1 MKLTGKIF
9 RIMDTQNVS
18 ATYKKREFVLEVAE
32 NPAFPQ
38 MIKLE
43 LSQDRC
49 SVLDKFKLGQIVEC
63 DINLRGRIW
72 INPQGVET
80 FFNTIEAW
88 KIAPVGTEIQ
98 PTTTNVKEE
107 LYKPQPPE
115 NVNPQEFTNPVSD
128 DLPF

>member
-1 MKLTGKIF
+1 MKIQGKLF
-9 RIMDTQNVS
+9 RIVDTQNVS

-43 LSQDRC
+43 LSKDKC
-49 SVLDKFKLGQIVEC
+49 DLLDKFQLGQIVEC

-88 KIAPVGTEIQ
+88 KINSTDQTSA
-98 PTTTNVKEE
+98 
-107 LYKPQPPE
+107 PQPPE
-115 NVNPQEFTNPVSD
+115 NVKPQEFTNPPSD

>member
-1 MKLTGKIF
+1 MKIKGKLF
-9 RIMDTQNVS
+9 RIFDTQNVS

-49 SVLDKFKLGQIVEC
+49 SVLDKFQLGQIVEC

-88 KIAPVGTEIQ
+88 KINSTDQTSAPTQ
-98 PTTTNVKEE
+98 TSA
-107 LYKPQPPE
+107 PQPPE
-115 NVNPQEFTNPVSD
+115 NVKPQEFTNPPSD

>member
-1 MKLTGKIF
+1 MKIQGKLF
-9 RIMDTQNVS
+9 RIFDTQVIS

-32 NPAFPQ
+32 NPSFPQ
-38 MIKLE
+38 FIKLE

-49 SVLDKFKLGQIVEC
+49 SVLDKFQLGQIVEC

-88 KIAPVGTEIQ
+88 KINSTDQTSAPPQTSG
-98 PTTTNVKEE
+98 
-107 LYKPQPPE
+107 PQPPE
-115 NVNPQEFTNPVSD
+115 NVKPQEFTNPPSD